1 MYFCIVTRDRGI
13 CKKICHTEE
22 VQENTGYV
30 GRVDE
35 EFLPRLLTA
44 NPLVEGLWYRGDYA
58 GQNWDKLVAVVGPR
72 KMSRY
77 GKQVISEVVPQ
88 LCAAGYGIVSG
99 LMYGVDQEAHK
110 VTLECGG
117 RAVGVLGYGIT
128 HKSEEGARKL
138 ANDIVENRGV
148 VLSEYEGKTAPKV
161 WTFPQR
167 NRIVVGLSEMVV
179 IIEAGEKS
187 GSLNTASWAV
197 RMKKRILAVP
207 GSVFSLTSVG
217 TNTLIADGTAEALT
231 RNKLREL
238 TGKSFG
244 SEGKV
249 MHDKVR
255 MSKGER
261 ELWASL
267 KISGPSSR
275 NELIRTVKKPMGEV
289 MSTLSQLEMR
299 GLVEEERGVWMIS

>member
-1 MYFCIVTRDRGI
+1 M
-13 CKKICHTEE
+13 
-22 VQENTGYV
+22 QEDIEYV
-30 GRVDE
+30 GRDE
-35 EFLPRLLTA
+35 KGFLPRLMMVDPA
-44 NPLVEGLWYRGDYA
+44 IEGLWYRGDYE
-58 GQNWDKLVAVVGPR
+58 GQDWDKLVAVVGPR

-110 VTLECGG
+110 ATLKCGG

-128 HKSEEGARKL
+128 HQSEEGARKL
-138 ANDIVENRGV
+138 ADEIVENRGV
-148 VLSEYEGKTAPKV
+148 VLSEYEGDTTPKV

-197 RMKKRILAVP
+197 RMKKKILAVP

-249 MHDKVR
+249 MRNKVK
-255 MSKGER
+255 MSRGER
-261 ELWASL
+261 ELWVSL
-267 KISGPSSR
+267 KIQGPSSR
-275 NELIRTVKKPMGEV
+275 NELVRVVKKPMGEV

-299 GLVEEERGVWMIS
+299 GLVEEERGVWRIS

>member
-1 MYFCIVTRDRGI
+1 MQDNVGYIERDSE
-13 CKKICHTEE
+13 K
-22 VQENTGYV
+22 
-30 GRVDE
+30 
-35 EFLPRLLTA
+35 FLSRLLTVD
-44 NPLVEGLWYRGDYA
+44 PIIEGLWYRGDYDA
-58 GQNWDKLVAVVGPR
+58 QNWDKLIAVVGPR

-88 LCAAGYGIVSG
+88 LVAAGYGIVSG
-99 LMYGVDQEAHK
+99 LMYGVDQEAHR

-117 RAVGVLGYGIT
+117 RVVGVLGYGIT
-128 HKSEEGARKL
+128 HRSEEGARKL
-138 ANDIVENRGV
+138 ADEIVKNGGV
-148 VLSEYEGKTAPKV
+148 VLSEYEGETAPKV

-167 NRIVVGLSEMVV
+167 NRIVVGISEMVV

-197 RMKKRILAVP
+197 RMKRRILAVP

-217 TNTLIADGTAEALT
+217 TNTLVADGTAEALT
-231 RNKLREL
+231 RTKLREI

-244 SEGKV
+244 SEGRV
-249 MHDKVR
+249 MRDKAK
-255 MSKGER
+255 MSDQEH

-275 NELIRTVKKPMGEV
+275 NELVRVVKKPMGEV
-289 MSTLSQLEMR
+289 MATLSQLEMR
-299 GLVEEERGVWMIS
+299 GLVEEERGVWRIS